1 MTPRAAPAERFC
13 YDGYQLDPARHRVV
27 CHYPVGPHRFI
38 EEICFGPES
47 DWTSPAVDAAAR
59 LLYLLAGVSYYKTMA
74 PPVVDLGHIAT
85 TALERQFLAS
95 FFIEGL
101 GEFAYRNDL
110 DLSGLVVEGPE
121 LSARPVVAF
130 TAPADRPLV
139 PFGGGIDSIVT
150 VESVR
155 QTFADTAL
163 FIVSKAGDRFDAIER
178 PAAVTGLSVIR
189 AERALD
195 SQVLSSAQLGF
206 LNGHVPVTGIISAIA
221 VMAAV
226 LNGRSA
232 VVMSNEWSASV
243 GNLIVEGKTINHQWS
258 KGLGFELAWRQ
269 LLAATFAPGIEYFS
283 QLRPY
288 TELWVAKRFAELPQ
302 YHRVFRSCNRAFQI
316 NRAER
321 FDHWCGLCDKC
332 CFIDLIL
339 APFLD
344 PYELFMVFDGR
355 EPLSD
360 PALAGRF
367 RALLGNWPDVKPFEC
382 VGDDEECR
390 AAVLL
395 AAARPDRA
403 DNLILQTL
411 ASELRAAGAAD
422 SGTESLFS
430 PMGEHFV
437 PDAYATTP

>member
-13 YDGYQLDPARHRVV
+13 YDGYQLDPAGHRLL
-27 CHYPVGPHRFI
+27 CHYRVGSLAFK
-38 EEICFGPES
+38 EEITFGPEG
-47 DWTSPAVDAAAR
+47 DWSSPAVDAAAR
-59 LLYLLAGVSYYKTMA
+59 LLYLLAGVSYYKTTA
-74 PPVVDLGHIAT
+74 PPAIDLGHIAT
-85 TALERQFLAS
+85 TARERQFLAS

-110 DLSGLVVEGPE
+110 DLSGLRIEGPDLAE
-121 LSARPVVAF
+121 RPAVALAARG
-130 TAPADRPLV
+130 DRPLV

-155 QTFADTAL
+155 QSFADTAL

-178 PAAVTGLSVIR
+178 PAAVTGLPIVR

-195 SQVLSSAQLGF
+195 PKVLSSAELGF

-221 VMAAV
+221 VLAAV
-226 LNGRSA
+226 LDGRSA

-243 GNLIVEGKTINHQWS
+243 GNLIVEGKAINHQWS
-258 KGLGFELAWRQ
+258 KGLDFELAWRQ
-269 LLAATFAPGIEYFS
+269 ILAATFAPGIEYFS

-344 PYELFMVFDGR
+344 PYELFMVFNGR

-382 VGDDEECR
+382 VGDEEECR

-395 AAARPDRA
+395 AAARPDRG

-411 ASELRAAGAAD
+411 ASELRAAGARGT
-422 SGTESLFS
+422 GTETLFA
-430 PMGEHFV
+430 PMGEHCV
-437 PDAYATTP
+437 PDAYAAAP